1 MALIDW
7 TPIVAVLITITASS
21 QAYQLKMMLE
31 NRTRI
36 IKLEHQ

>member
-1 MALIDW
+1 MPVDW

-36 IKLEHQ
+36 IKLEQQ